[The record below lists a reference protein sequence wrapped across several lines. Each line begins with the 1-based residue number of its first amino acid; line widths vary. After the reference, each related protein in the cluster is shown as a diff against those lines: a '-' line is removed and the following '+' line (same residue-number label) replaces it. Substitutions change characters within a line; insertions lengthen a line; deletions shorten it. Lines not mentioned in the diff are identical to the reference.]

1 MTTINYKS
9 IFGLVLLLIINAC
22 TEESSVIVD
31 TKTAVVEAYL
41 FAGQRVDAVRISQ
54 SYAYARENADLITL
68 NELDVQISDGQE
80 TYDLDHSTEGI
91 YQNPDFIPQ
100 SGATYVLTF
109 DHNGKTVRSET
120 YVPQKRTISISKAS
134 VRLEKITDINDLIN
148 SGFGGN
154 QDAIEVVWDNSE
166 GDYYYVVIENI
177 EDNPEFVNDLLAEF
191 QANGN
196 ARRFFQIT
204 EPEISDFYAINAL
217 RDLTQFGTYRIIVYR
232 VNPEYA
238 ALYETSGTS
247 SVSIATPPSNIEN
260 GLGIFTGVSSDTVY
274 LEVIKN

>member
-1 MTTINYKS
+1 M
-9 IFGLVLLLIINAC
+9 A
-22 TEESSVIVD
+22 
-31 TKTAVVEAYL
+31 
-41 FAGQRVDAVRISQ
+41 
-54 SYAYARENADLITL
+54 
-68 NELDVQISDGQE
+68 
-80 TYDLDHSTEGI
+80 
-91 YQNPDFIPQ
+91 
-100 SGATYVLTF
+100 
-109 DHNGKTVRSET
+109 
-120 YVPQKRTISISKAS
+120 
-134 VRLEKITDINDLIN
+134 
-148 SGFGGN
+148 
-154 QDAIEVVWDNSE
+154 
-166 GDYYYVVIENI
+166 YVVIENI

-238 ALYETSGTS
+238 ALYETAGTS
-247 SVSIATPPSNIEN
+247 SISIASPPSNIEN

>member
-1 MTTINYKS
+1 MKYKS
-9 IFGLVLLLIINAC
+9 IFLFVLLLIINAC
-22 TEESSVIVD
+22 TEESSVTLD

-41 FAGQRVDAVRISQ
+41 FAGQPVDTVRIVQ
-54 SYAYARENADLITL
+54 SYAYARENSDLIS
-68 NELDVQISDGQE
+68 LDDLEVQISDGQQ

-109 DHNGKTVRSET
+109 NHNGATVRSET

-154 QDAIEVVWDNSE
+154 QEAIEVVWDNSE

-196 ARRFFQIT
+196 ARRFFQIS

-238 ALYETSGTS
+238 ALYETAGTS
-247 SVSIATPPSNIEN
+247 SISIASPPSNIEN

-274 LEVIKN
+274 LEVIKD

>member
-1 MTTINYKS
+1 MTTIKYKS

-22 TEESSVIVD
+22 TEESNVIID

-41 FAGQRVDAVRISQ
+41 FAGQGLDAVRINQ
-54 SYAYARENADLITL
+54 SYAYARENSDLIS
-68 NELDVQISDGQE
+68 LDDLEVQISDGQQ

-109 DHNGKTVRSET
+109 DHNGATVRSET

-134 VRLEKITDINDLIN
+134 VRLEKITDINDLIEN
-148 SGFGGN
+148 GFGGD
-154 QDAIEVVWDNSE
+154 QDAIEVMWDNSE
-166 GDYYYVVIENI
+166 GNYYYVVIENI

-238 ALYETSGTS
+238 ALYETAGTS
-247 SVSIATPPSNIEN
+247 SISIASPPSNIEN

>member
-1 MTTINYKS
+1 MLTINYKS
-9 IFGLVLLLIINAC
+9 IFLFALLLILNAC
-22 TEESSVIVD
+22 TEESSVTLD
-31 TKTAVVEAYL
+31 TQTAVVEAYL
-41 FAGQRVDAVRISQ
+41 FAGQPADAVRIVQ
-54 SYAYARENADLITL
+54 SYSYARENSDLIS
-68 NELDVQISDGQE
+68 LDDLEVQISDGQQ

-109 DHNGKTVRSET
+109 DHNGETVRSET
-120 YVPQKRTISISKAS
+120 YVPLKRTISISKAS
-134 VRLEKITDINDLIN
+134 VRLEKITDINDLLN
-148 SGFGGN
+148 SGLGGN
-154 QDAIEVVWDNSE
+154 QEAIEVVWDNSE

-217 RDLTQFGTYRIIVYR
+217 TDLTQFGTYRIIVYR

-238 ALYETSGTS
+238 ALYETAGTS
-247 SVSIATPPSNIEN
+247 SISIASPPSNIEN

>member
-1 MTTINYKS
+1 M
-9 IFGLVLLLIINAC
+9 
-22 TEESSVIVD
+22 
-31 TKTAVVEAYL
+31 
-41 FAGQRVDAVRISQ
+41 
-54 SYAYARENADLITL
+54 
-68 NELDVQISDGQE
+68 
-80 TYDLDHSTEGI
+80 
-91 YQNPDFIPQ
+91 
-100 SGATYVLTF
+100 
-109 DHNGKTVRSET
+109 
-120 YVPQKRTISISKAS
+120 PQKRTISISKAS

-238 ALYETSGTS
+238 ALYETAGTS
-247 SVSIATPPSNIEN
+247 SISIASPPSNIEN